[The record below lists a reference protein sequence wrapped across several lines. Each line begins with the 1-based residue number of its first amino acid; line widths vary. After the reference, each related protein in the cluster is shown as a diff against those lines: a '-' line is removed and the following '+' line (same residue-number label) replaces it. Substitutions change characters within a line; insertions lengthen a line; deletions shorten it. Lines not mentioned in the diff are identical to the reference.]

1 MKKKYSLIFIIFV
14 CFVVSGYGQIAVN
27 SFESSGDTWTP
38 LTFSTPPCTNGADRW
53 DYSASLS
60 TITPSDG
67 SQFWGVQDLDG
78 NCGGT
83 GFETISLPN
92 ISTSAYTSK
101 TLSFDYNVIEFDNND
116 DIRYEVFLDD
126 TSQGSVL
133 LVDGNSNYST
143 GGWLTETIIIPD
155 SADDVRIILSMRQ
168 NGGGDYGALDNI
180 ILDGTPT
187 ATPDLTISGTTD
199 HGSSCVSAAATSQT
213 YTITNTTA
221 LTTALNVAVA
231 SDDAQFVVG
240 PLSNTTIL
248 PGATETFDV
257 TFTPTATGAQTA
269 TITVTSTN
277 ATGSTMDLDGT
288 GIDVPTISTQPTNQ
302 TEQIPN
308 TATFNVTSGDTSSY
322 QWQVST
328 DGGGSWNNVTGGT
341 GATTDS
347 YTTGATSAA
356 MDGNLYRCVLTNACG
371 STDSNS
377 ATLNLTNPSPNN
389 VTSTRGCFED
399 NSVNIDWVAPASGP
413 TPTGYVVFM
422 IDGGT
427 APAGVLANANT
438 YTADANFTTAATVSA
453 TLGKVV
459 YKGNATSAT
468 VTNLTEDNNY
478 SITVFAY
485 VGETLTGWSNGTSGG
500 SRVVNEL
507 AQADVRNLVATPLTN
522 QINLNWNNPPNP
534 SSACWDQLIIVA
546 NQGAVT
552 FTPTGDGSAYSGADN
567 DVYST
572 PNQLV
577 YETTSSVTSKS
588 VTGFANGTSYC
599 LKVFIRRGST
609 WSEGVEVCTVPS
621 LTYCDSYGDGSDGFF
636 TLINNVEFNTIDN
649 ASPTTVDNDYSD
661 FTAISTSVELGQ
673 TYNLDVRVET
683 DGAYTTTTR
692 AWIDWNND
700 GDFNDSGEQ
709 YELGN
714 AYNVIDGSTDGSPLA
729 IEIPTNATI
738 AATRMRISTRFDTD
752 PSTSCQQNF
761 DGEVEDYTINITQP
775 ANAEINIKG
784 NNITIENGFNAP
796 YGLNNTLFGST
807 NVGATSP
814 EKSYFVENIG
824 ASTLTLSGAPR
835 VELVG
840 AHPGDFN
847 VTLQPSAT
855 VGSLADSEFRIEF
868 SPTADGTRTATVRIV
883 NNDSDENP
891 YEFDIEGTAVCST
904 VLTSTIWPTE
914 GPENTEVTITSATDL
929 TGATATINGLAM
941 PVVTSSATELVV
953 LVPTGAI
960 DANIIVDFSTGCSSN
975 NSFDVIDTV
984 ISGCETASAATV
996 PSDLFISEVSDAT
1009 SGSSS
1014 IIEIFNGTASNIDL
1028 SDYSIRIFNNGSGT
1042 PSTTANLTGVLAP
1055 GGIHVISV
1063 GTTSCDLSGNGL
1075 AGGLP
1080 HQSFNSAGGI
1090 NFDNNSSDAFE
1101 LYNSTTST
1109 SIDVFG
1115 ELGSSTWANG
1125 LGING
1130 DGVNYRRQNTATPL
1144 PSTTFDLS
1152 QWDEIDWTTCGDSDY
1167 SNFGVYDFSLG
1178 VPPTVSVLNAPVFD
1192 CTSAIQLSI
1201 TATEGVANGFSLA
1214 YQWYYLAPNAST
1226 FVVVPNNV
1234 DFNNVTSTTLD
1245 IINPIAYNGYQF
1257 YCQVRENSATCYQA
1271 SNAVKLEVTTTV
1283 WDGTNWSSLPALDK
1297 VAIIDANYDTSV
1309 GTNGETSFEACQC
1322 IVNNG
1327 STLTIENNTYVLVD
1341 NDLTVN
1347 GNIVVKTDG
1356 SFVQIDDSASILG
1369 DVLTDKTKISVEKE
1383 TAPLASHLEYT
1394 YWSSPV
1400 VDEVINEGLF
1410 EANATRI
1417 FSFSG
1422 QNFRDTT
1429 EETNNDN
1436 TTVLGQDDI
1445 DDDAND
1451 WQYVNGST
1459 VMESGV
1465 GYAATH
1471 NPTGFIPARYIYT
1484 FEGPFHNGVYNIP
1497 IYRNDNELNDNN
1509 WNFIGNPYPSAIA
1522 IDGTDGF
1529 LSQNASTIDNNVSG
1543 SPING
1548 AIFLWSHNTAADG
1561 NANGNENFNFA
1572 QSDYAIINGSG
1583 QTAGGDGV
1591 TPNRFIPS
1599 GQGFFVSMDD
1609 GATATPIGGNIHTA
1623 NVVFNNSMRVTAN
1636 NNQFFRGTNTNEA
1649 NRLWLDLTSDNGIF
1663 NQILVAYVDGATDSD
1678 DGAYYDAYKNLS
1690 SELYSGIYS
1699 LIDDSV
1705 DKKFAIQGK
1714 DPNSLT
1720 LEEVIP
1726 LGFNTTIDV
1735 PTIYSISIH
1744 EIEGAFMTENT
1755 IYLRD
1760 DLLNI
1765 THNLTLNNYTFTS
1778 ETGEFN
1784 DRFEIV
1790 FTPSALSIDDN
1801 LIDANELTI
1810 IEQANGDVLFK
1821 VSANLTITNVEILDI
1836 TGRQIYN
1843 LRGNNSTEVYNLSR
1857 LSNAAYIANVA
1868 LSNGQVI
1875 TKKAIKQR

>member
-1 MKKKYSLIFIIFV
+1 MKKKYSLIFIIFL
-14 CFVVSGYGQIAVN
+14 CFVVSGYGQGSE
-27 SFESSGDTWTP
+27 SFSNLNAPGGGYGNGTYTGDNGVTWTYNGARSVTTTYNITGRTIGFSSSGTRNVSATSDANGVGDLNYTISSYFTGGTAADRTIEIYVGGNLYETHTLVAEGPDYSRTVTVNETGAVLIEFRSVGTRQIVIDDVSWTP
-38 LTFSTPPCTNGADRW
+38 AT
-53 DYSASLS
+53 
-60 TITPSDG
+60 
-67 SQFWGVQDLDG
+67 
-78 NCGGT
+78 
-83 GFETISLPN
+83 
-92 ISTSAYTSK
+92 
-101 TLSFDYNVIEFDNND
+101 
-116 DIRYEVFLDD
+116 
-126 TSQGSVL
+126 
-133 LVDGNSNYST
+133 
-143 GGWLTETIIIPD
+143 
-155 SADDVRIILSMRQ
+155 
-168 NGGGDYGALDNI
+168 
-180 ILDGTPT
+180 
-187 ATPDLTISGTTD
+187 TPDLTISGTTD
-199 HGSSCVSAAATSQT
+199 HGSSCISVATTSQT

-221 LTTALNVAVA
+221 LTTALNVAVS

-248 PGATETFDV
+248 PGATATFDV

-269 TITVTSTN
+269 TLTVTSDN

-288 GIDVPTISTQPTNQ
+288 GINIPTISTQPTNQ

-328 DGGGSWNNVTGGT
+328 DGGTIWNNVTGGT

-356 MDGNLYRCVLTNACG
+356 MDGNLYRCILTNACG
-371 STDSNS
+371 STNSNS
-377 ATLNLTNPSPNN
+377 ATLNVTNSSPSNAQN
-389 VTSTRGCFED
+389 LEGCFED
-399 NSVNIDWVAPASGP
+399 TSVILSWNNPATP
-413 TPTGYVVFM
+413 PTGGYIIFALE
-422 IDGGT
+422 GT
-427 APAGVLANANT
+427 TDPSAPTNDASTFTANAN
-438 YTADANFTTAATVSA
+438 YNAAPFETLAS
-453 TLGKVV
+453 LGKVV
-459 YKGNATSAT
+459 YKGNGTTAT
-468 VTNLTEDNNY
+468 VTGLTEDLTY
-478 SITVFAY
+478 SFRIFAY
-485 VGETLTGWSNGTSGG
+485 NGESLTGWSNGASAG
-500 SRVVNEL
+500 SNEEGI
-507 AQADVRNLVATPLTN
+507 AQGDIRNFVPTPLTN
-522 QINLNWNNPPNP
+522 QVTLNWLNPTPI
-534 SSACWDQLIIVA
+534 SCWDEILIVA
-546 NQGAVT
+546 NQGAVA
-552 FTPTGDGSAYSGADN
+552 FTPTGDGSAYTANPNYAGAN
-567 DVYST
+567 QVVYKGT
-572 PNQLV
+572 GNV
-577 YETTSSVTSKS
+577 VA
-588 VTGFANGTSYC
+588 VTGLTNGTNYC
-599 LKVFIRRGST
+599 FRAFIRRGTT
-609 WSEGVEVCTVPS
+609 WTTGVEVCAVPS
-621 LTYCDSYGDGSDGFF
+621 LTYCASSGDGTDGYL

-649 ASPTTVDNDYSD
+649 PSSNADNDYSD
-661 FTAISTSVELGQ
+661 YTSISTTVTLGE
-673 TYNLDVRVET
+673 TYNLDVRVNT
-683 DGAYTTTTR
+683 DGAFTTTTM

-700 GDFNDSGEQ
+700 GDFSDSNEA
-709 YELGN
+709 YDLGL
-714 AYNVIDGSTDGSPLA
+714 AYNAVNGSTDASPLA
-729 IEIPTNATI
+729 IEIPTNAAI
-738 AATRMRISTRFDTD
+738 AVTRMRISTKYYDTD
-752 PSTSCQQNF
+752 FPIDPPTPCETGH
-761 DGEVEDYTINITQP
+761 DGEVEDYNIIITQP

-784 NNITIENGFNAP
+784 NNITIEDGFNAP

-847 VTLQPSAT
+847 ITLQPSAT

-941 PVVTSSATELVV
+941 PVVSSNATELVV
-953 LVPTGAI
+953 LVPAGAI
-960 DANIIVDFSTGCSSN
+960 DANIVVDFSTGCSSN
-975 NSFDVIDTV
+975 SSFDVIDTV
-984 ISGCETASAATV
+984 ISGCETAAAATV

-1101 LYNSTTST
+1101 LYNSTTAT

-1167 SNFGVYDFSLG
+1167 SDFGVYDFSLG

-1422 QNFRDTT
+1422 QNFRDST

-1699 LIDDSV
+1699 LIDDSI

-1765 THNLTLNNYTFTS
+1765 TQNLTLNNYTFTS

-1821 VSANLTITNVEILDI
+1821 VSANLTITNVEIIDI